1 MKNSNQTAVKK
12 LDGGKAH
19 QPYKFSLNPS
29 ILRTAAIFLCFA
41 ILGFLLYSNTFDSP
55 FVFDDN
61 PRIIENQSIRI
72 TELSAANLIESA
84 FGKQS
89 PKTRPVG
96 NVTFAL
102 NYYFHQ
108 YNVEGYHLVNIVIHI
123 LAGIFLFIFIQTTL
137 NLPSLKT
144 EVDHTFMV
152 AFFTALL
159 WLVHPIQ
166 TQSVTYIVQRM
177 NSMAAL
183 FYILAF
189 WLYVKG
195 RLAAQPGRKWGWFGS
210 AALAWIFALG
220 SKQNAATLPFFVF
233 LYEWYFFQDLSPKW
247 FKSSLKYIIAI
258 VIMVAAAAFLYL
270 GTDPLEKISKLRDF
284 SHGEFTLAE
293 RALTQT
299 RVVVYYLSLIFFPHP
314 ARLNLDHDFPLSH
327 SLFNPPT
334 TLLALILIIGLIAL
348 AIYLSKRE
356 RLISFCIL
364 WFFGNLV
371 IESSVIPLAIIFEH
385 RTYLPSMLL
394 FLIPITLGYRHIK
407 FRGLKIGL
415 LSMVVVIFA
424 VWTYQRNQVWENEL
438 TLWTDCVKKSPH
450 KARPHLN
457 VGLAISKRGK
467 ILEAEKQ
474 YRQAVRLD
482 PDYALAHFNLASVL
496 QKQGKNAEAVKH
508 FTAAIQI
515 RPAYA
520 EAHNNLGMIFL
531 KQGKT
536 NDAIKQIQQALRF
549 NPNHAKA
556 HNNLG
561 IALEKQ
567 GNINEAIDHFRL
579 ALEISPDLAEAQLNL
594 GAALAKQ
601 GEIDQAI
608 RHFTMVLRS
617 DPNRAEAH
625 NGLGALLI
633 KNGKIEAAISH
644 FREALRIK
652 PDYISARNNLKK
664 ALSIQKLFQ
673 EKSAR
678 IQEALKN
685 RPNDPLLHYE
695 MGNLFLAKGELN
707 KAKSQYQKALALQ
720 PRFPQ
725 ASNNLAFVY
734 AKNKEY
740 ANALSEFHKMLDHWP
755 DNAETYYNV
764 ACMYSRLNRVDESIE
779 WLRKA
784 INKGYTNWKN
794 IKTDSDLENIRNSF
808 AYRELI
814 RDH

>member
-1 MKNSNQTAVKK
+1 MKNSKQTAAKK
-12 LDGGKAH
+12 LHGGEAR
-19 QPYKFSLNPS
+19 QSNQFSLNPS

-41 ILGFLLYSNTFDSP
+41 ILGFLLYSNTFESP
-55 FVFDDN
+55 FVFDDT
-61 PRIIENQSIRI
+61 RKIVENQSIRI
-72 TELSAANLIESA
+72 TELSAANLIETA

-89 PKTRPVG
+89 PKTRPIG

-123 LAGIFLFIFIQTTL
+123 LAGIFLFIFVQTTL
-137 NLPSLKT
+137 KLPSLKT
-144 EVDHTFMV
+144 EVDHTFMI

-189 WLYVKG
+189 WFYVKG
-195 RLAAQPGRKWGWFGS
+195 RLAVRPGKKWGWFGS

-233 LYEWYFFQDLSPKW
+233 LYEWYFFQDLNAEWLKRQLK
-247 FKSSLKYIIAI
+247 FIILIFFVFGLISL
-258 VIMVAAAAFLYL
+258 LYL
-270 GTDPLEKISKLRDF
+270 GPDPLEKLSSIKDF
-284 SHGEFTLAE
+284 ANKEFTLSE
-293 RALTQT
+293 RTMTQF
-299 RVVVYYLSLIFFPHP
+299 RVVIHYISLIFFPHP
-314 ARLNLDHDFPLSH
+314 SRLNLDYDFALSN
-327 SLFNPPT
+327 SLISPMT
-334 TLLALILIIGLIAL
+334 TLPSVVVIVGLVGLAL
-348 AIYLSKRE
+348 YLVKRQ
-356 RLISFCIL
+356 RLISFCLL

-385 RTYLPSMLL
+385 RLYLPSML
-394 FLIPITLGYRHIK
+394 FCLIPVILI
-407 FRGLKIGL
+407 FRYVKINWLRIGAL
-415 LSMVVVIFA
+415 CA
-424 VWTYQRNQVWENEL
+424 VAIVFSAWTYQRNQVWQNDL
-438 TLWTDCVKKSPH
+438 TIWSDCVKKSPH

-457 VGLAISKRGK
+457 LGLAISKRGN
-467 ILEAEKQ
+467 ILGAEKQ

-482 PDYALAHFNLASVL
+482 PNYDLAHFNLASVL
-496 QKQGKNAEAVKH
+496 QKQGQNAEAVKH

-515 RPAYA
+515 RPAYV
-520 EAHNNLGMIFL
+520 EAHNNLGMVFL
-531 KQGKT
+531 NQGKT
-536 NDAIKQIQQALRF
+536 NDAIQQIQQALQY

-561 IALEKQ
+561 IVLEKQ

-579 ALEISPDLAEAQLNL
+579 ALEVSPDLAEAQLNL
-594 GAALAKQ
+594 AAALAKQ

-608 RHFTMVLRS
+608 HHFTMVLRS

-633 KNGKIEAAISH
+633 KNGKIEKAISH

-652 PDYISARNNLKK
+652 PDYIPARNNLKK

-673 EKSAR
+673 EKSAS

-695 MGNLFLAKGELN
+695 MGNLYLAKGELN
-707 KAKSQYQKALALQ
+707 KAISEYQKALALQ

-725 ASNNLAFVY
+725 ALNNLALVY

-740 ANALSEFHKMLDHWP
+740 AKALSEFHKMLDHWP
-755 DNAETYYNV
+755 DNAETYYNI

-779 WLRKA
+779 WLKKA
-784 INKGYTNWKN
+784 IDKGYTKWKN
-794 IKTDSDLENIRNSF
+794 IKTDSDLENIRDSF

-814 RDH
+814 KDH